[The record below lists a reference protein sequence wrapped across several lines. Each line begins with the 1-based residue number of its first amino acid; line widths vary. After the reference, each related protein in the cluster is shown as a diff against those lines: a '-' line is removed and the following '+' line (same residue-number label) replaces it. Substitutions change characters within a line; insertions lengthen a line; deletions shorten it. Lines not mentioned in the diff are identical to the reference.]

1 MAIGW
6 GVYDNFSTSNGVESP
21 SPSFALTNFY
31 TTVFNVLGFRN
42 YDDATADR
50 IFAHTFAGLN
60 QTNSG
65 ATLVAAT
72 LEYNL
77 QAAAGGS
84 QNDSIALRFLSG
96 ASGYS
101 SGPTANSAWWSFL
114 GTSESGANTLSNWS
128 PGDTAY
134 HTLNLGNLAGTIN
147 DLEGWYPGSPYS
159 SITTGALSPSFTINP
174 SGSVSLISTME
185 NEGVL
190 DVAIQDDTNV
200 DFLQLNVHY
209 KGDRNTNKND
219 VITGFAGNDTLQ
231 GLTGDDI
238 LLGGAGNDTLDGGA
252 GNDYLDGGGNGFGG
266 GNWNYFLGSLGS
278 DIFDGTSGFDYA
290 DYSNGTGLF
299 AAPANGFVS
308 PITFFV
314 PQGIVQKSVD
324 GSQDQLINVEIV
336 VSAYTLSTNAN
347 LNDTIDVSSAPSGVL
362 VDLRGGIGPI
372 LQYISTPLPSWPS
385 LNYTVWGFDNVNGSN
400 FNDVLYGSNSGNS
413 FLNGNGGNDWLQED
427 DTYGVGNDIL
437 NGGSGNDTLIAAA
450 GDDILDGGTG
460 NDQLVGGTGNDVYF
474 VNSSLDTVTE
484 LVNEGTA
491 DLVKS
496 SISYTLGLNVEN
508 LTLTG
513 ITNING
519 TGNILD
525 NVINGNTGNNTLNGL
540 AGNDNINGGSG
551 NDIIFGGSNNDILIG
566 GLGNDIL
573 VGGSGKD
580 TLFGG
585 LGADIFGY
593 NALSES
599 LLSTFDVIKDYN
611 YSQGDVIDAPLGVTG
626 GLLTSSLGNFA
637 TISSVVGL
645 GSNNANAFTVTG
657 YAGTFV
663 ALNNTIAGFQ
673 AGGDGII
680 FLEGYNISVANPVW
694 VV

>member
-1 MAIGW
+1 MAVGW
-6 GVYDNFSTSNGVESP
+6 GVFDNFSTSNGVESP

-31 TTVFNVLGFRN
+31 SSWGFRD
-42 YDDATADR
+42 YDDTTANR
-50 IFAHTFAGLN
+50 VLAHTFAGLD
-60 QTNSG
+60 QRSLG
-65 ATLVAAT
+65 ATLVGAT
-72 LEYNL
+72 LEHYA
-77 QAAAGGS
+77 QAAVGVSEDDTMGF
-84 QNDSIALRFLSG
+84 RFVSG

-101 SGPTANSAWWSFL
+101 SDTSAWWSFL

-400 FNDVLYGSNSGNS
+400 FDDVLYGSNSGNS

-460 NDQLVGGTGNDVYF
+460 NDKLVGGTGNDVYF
-474 VNSSLDTVTE
+474 VDSSLDTVTE

-645 GSNNANAFTVTG
+645 GVNNAQAFTVTG